1 MSDARFSDT
10 LLAQIKDAVPI
21 SELIGQHVVWD
32 KGRSSRGDFWA
43 CCPFHNESGPSF
55 HADDRKAFY
64 KCFVCGDKA
73 GDHFNFLMQLT
84 GCDFPEAVRQVA
96 EMGGVSLPDRP
107 AAPSQPRQEAR
118 PSAPAPEAPP
128 EQEGPPAEAPEAVR
142 VHVKGYR
149 YTDGDGNA
157 LYEVIRDHF
166 KLPDG
171 SFVLGKA
178 GNPKK
183 TFWQRRP
190 DGRGGYIT
198 GLGDVA
204 HTIYRRQAVEIA
216 IAEGKTILL
225 PEGEKDVETV
235 EEWGFV
241 GATNSGGAQ
250 NWSPALAAMFAGA
263 DVVILGDDDEAGRK
277 RVETIGMSLRGLAKR
292 IRAIGSWGGPKDVTD
307 WKEAGHT
314 ADELSAIVGQL
325 PDWRPAPP
333 KSQFGAS
340 TSRQMSTSKIVYDWL
355 VKGLIE
361 RGGVFIVAGEKQ
373 AGKSFFI
380 MDMGKKIA
388 RGIDYA
394 DRKVKRG
401 LVIHMACEDGNG
413 VRMRSKG
420 YDLDNHLSPD
430 DDLPFIVM
438 DKAFTLMSDEV
449 VDKFIAECLDWQEFY
464 KLKLEL
470 IIIDTF
476 SMATEGLDEI
486 HSGEIGKVLA
496 RVNRIAAKT
505 QSAVCLVH
513 HLNGEGKR
521 VRGHSSLTA
530 NVSQVIEIRQM
541 TKFQTHRNAPVEL
554 IRDSE
559 GRVVRQAI
567 LEKNKNGPNQ
577 IKWRFI
583 LRNVPLGRDDDDY
596 EISTCVLDTPSSDVK
611 EGEQSKSRLSQD
623 QKLILDC
630 LVETLED
637 DGIDMPGGVRV
648 GPQIRRAA
656 PEKAFVA
663 HVRKK
668 WQFRAAAE
676 ETEARNKELQ
686 DVLKRNVTALLNM
699 GYIGRD
705 GDKAILW
712 NFGKDDRR
720 REPPAPVE
728 KPQTS
733 PLMTPDDMAVPF

>member
-190 DGRGGYIT
+190 AGRGGYIT

-314 ADELSAIVGQL
+314 ADELSGITGQL
-325 PDWRPAPP
+325 PDWRPSPP
-333 KSQFGAS
+333 VSAFNATHIAEVEDRRKH
-340 TSRQMSTSKIVYDWL
+340 RRHDWL
-355 VKGLIE
+355 VHDFIE
-361 RGGVFIVAGEKQ
+361 SGGVCSFSGGTQ
-373 AGKSFFI
+373 AGKTFAVTELAFCISRGKQFFGRDVKQGLVVYQVGEGELGFEKRLEGYCI
-380 MDMGKKIA
+380 DRGIDDRRAVPLIYLPKKINLFVDDKDTVALIDECRKQEAYFGIKLQLLVIDTFNKATRGANEISGQDMGKVINNVERLSAELDCTVILIDHVNKSGDLRGHGSKSMDVTNTVKVVLTEKVDQNGRKI
-388 RGIDYA
+388 RRMVLDKNKDGENGQSLSFVLRQVVTGEDEYG
-394 DRKVKRG
+394 RQETTCV
-401 LVIHMACEDGNG
+401 VEPPDGNEDEIVASG
-413 VRMRSKG
+413 R
-420 YDLDNHLSPD
+420 
-430 DDLPFIVM
+430 LPP
-438 DKAFTLMSDEV
+438 
-449 VDKFIAECLDWQEFY
+449 
-464 KLKLEL
+464 
-470 IIIDTF
+470 
-476 SMATEGLDEI
+476 SMAFLLRMVRDTADIEGE
-486 HSGEIGKVLA
+486 
-496 RVNRIAAKT
+496 
-505 QSAVCLVH
+505 SAPPELV
-513 HLNGEGKR
+513 
-521 VRGHSSLTA
+521 
-530 NVSQVIEIRQM
+530 QV
-541 TKFQTHRNAPVEL
+541 PP
-554 IRDSE
+554 
-559 GRVVRQAI
+559 G
-567 LEKNKNGPNQ
+567 
-577 IKWRFI
+577 
-583 LRNVPLGRDDDDY
+583 RNVAKWEAVQARARKQWTFTASEAKAKDKEMARMLADAGR
-596 EISTCVLDTPSSDVK
+596 
-611 EGEQSKSRLSQD
+611 RL
-623 QKLILDC
+623 
-630 LVETLED
+630 
-637 DGIDMPGGVRV
+637 
-648 GPQIRRAA
+648 
-656 PEKAFVA
+656 
-663 HVRKK
+663 
-668 WQFRAAAE
+668 
-676 ETEARNKELQ
+676 
-686 DVLKRNVTALLNM
+686 LLA

-705 GDKAILW
+705 NDRGLIW
-712 NFGKDDRR
+712 WTGKEDRPR
-720 REPPAPVE
+720 QPQGASKPADRP
-728 KPQTS
+728 KPS
-733 PLMTPDDMAVPF
+733 ELMTPADMEVPF